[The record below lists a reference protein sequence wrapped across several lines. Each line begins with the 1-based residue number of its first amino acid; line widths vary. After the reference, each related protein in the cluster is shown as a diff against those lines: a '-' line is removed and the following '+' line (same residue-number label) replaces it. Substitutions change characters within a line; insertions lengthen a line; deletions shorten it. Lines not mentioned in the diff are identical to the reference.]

1 MSAKTEYDIKFSKID
16 DIKKQKIQGDE
27 NSAEEVRNRSME
39 RLLETKKRAAFEP
52 QMKRARNNGSETAIQ
67 LIKKNYENEREIRL
81 KQL

>member
-1 MSAKTEYDIKFSKID
+1 MCAKAEYDIKFSKID

-39 RLLETKKRAAFEP
+39 RLLETKKREAFEP
-52 QMKRARNNGSETAIQ
+52 QMKRARNKCSETIQ
-67 LIKKNYENEREIRL
+67 LIKENYENEREIRL